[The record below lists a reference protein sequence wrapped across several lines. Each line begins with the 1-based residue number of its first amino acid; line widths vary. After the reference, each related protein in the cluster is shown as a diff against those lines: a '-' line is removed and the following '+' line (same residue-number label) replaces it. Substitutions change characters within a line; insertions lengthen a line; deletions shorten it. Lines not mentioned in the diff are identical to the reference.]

1 MSRIF
6 KALAILGVPVMISMA
21 THTPHAAAA
30 QGSVKVGFLSCEV
43 AGGVSF
49 IFGSSR
55 DLTCTFET
63 SDKHQIEKYNGK
75 VRKYGI
81 DIGYL
86 KSGVIIWGVVA
97 PTSTVAPG
105 ALAGDYVG
113 INATLAAGY
122 GIGADALIGGYKNS
136 IALQPLSVEGVQG
149 LNIAAGVVGLTLR
162 PAK

>member
-1 MSRIF
+1 MSRIL
-6 KALAILGVPVMISMA
+6 KALAILAVPVMISMA
-21 THTPHAAAA
+21 TYTPHAAAA

-63 SDKHQIEKYNGK
+63 SDKHQIEKYTGK

-97 PTSTVAPG
+97 PTNTVAPG
-105 ALAGDYVG
+105 ALAG
-113 INATLAAGY
+113 
-122 GIGADALIGGYKNS
+122 
-136 IALQPLSVEGVQG
+136 
-149 LNIAAGVVGLTLR
+149 
-162 PAK
+162 